1 MKDSIFNFIMI
12 AIIILACTL
21 CCVNEIRKE
30 SSKDD
35 INNYY
40 PMNTV
45 VREIDY
51 DNNIVIVEN
60 NNGERFSFFGIDSFK
75 VNDSC
80 ALLMYN
86 NNTTSD
92 IKDDII
98 MQIEKLKAR

>member
-12 AIIILACTL
+12 TIIIFACTL
-21 CCVNEIRKE
+21 CCVNEIRKH
-30 SSKDD
+30 SK
-35 INNYY
+35 NNIDSYY

-60 NNGERFSFFGIDSFK
+60 NDGELFSFFGTDSFK

-80 ALLMYN
+80 ALLMYD
-86 NNTTSD
+86 NTTSD
-92 IKDDII
+92 ITDDVII
-98 MQIEKLKAR
+98 QIGK

>member
-1 MKDSIFNFIMI
+1 M

-21 CCVNEIRKE
+21 CCVNEIRKQ
-30 SSKDD
+30 SSKND
-35 INNYY
+35 IENYY

-75 VNDSC
+75 VNDIC

-98 MQIEKLKAR
+98 IQIER

>member
-1 MKDSIFNFIMI
+1 MKGSIFNSIMI
-12 AIIILACTL
+12 VIFIFACTL
-21 CCVNEIRKE
+21 CCVNEIRKQ
-30 SSKDD
+30 SSKNEL
-35 INNYY
+35 NNYY

-98 MQIEKLKAR
+98 IQIER

>member
-1 MKDSIFNFIMI
+1 MKGSIFNSIMI
-12 AIIILACTL
+12 VILIFACTL

-30 SSKDD
+30 SSKND
-35 INNYY
+35 IYNYY

-45 VREIDY
+45 VGEIDY

-75 VNDSC
+75 VNDNCS
-80 ALLMYN
+80 LLMYN

-98 MQIEKLKAR
+98 MQIER